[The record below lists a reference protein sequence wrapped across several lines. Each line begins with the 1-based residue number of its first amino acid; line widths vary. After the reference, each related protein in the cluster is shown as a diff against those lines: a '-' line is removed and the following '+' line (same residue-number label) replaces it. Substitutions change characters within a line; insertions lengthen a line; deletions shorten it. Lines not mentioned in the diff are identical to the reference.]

1 MTTLLLTAAR
11 SWLAAALAAAAL
23 GGCSAFSTGSSSNPR
38 TSSSASAAG
47 QAARVTQAQRTHEYP
62 APAPHQTA
70 GAGSPSPV
78 VAVEAFATGYI
89 NWTADTVSSR
99 MRALAALSIGQARS
113 EVLLASAQ
121 TAQDYELHRGGIANS
136 GTVEAIA
143 PMLGGRDQ
151 YAVVTRELTTAANT
165 TAYQG
170 LRPAWHLALATVA
183 RVRGG
188 GWVLSAWQPE
198 N

>member
-1 MTTLLLTAAR
+1 MTRSPTRPAR
-11 SWLAAALAAAAL
+11 SLLAAAIAAAAL
-23 GGCSAFSTGSSSNPR
+23 GGCSAFSTGSSSNRR
-38 TSSSASAAG
+38 TSSSSSEGG
-47 QAARVTQAQRTHEYP
+47 QAARVRQAQRTHEYP
-62 APAPHQTA
+62 GPAPHQTA
-70 GAGSPSPV
+70 GAGSPSAV

-89 NWTADTVSSR
+89 NWTAGTVSSR

-121 TAQDYELHRGGIANS
+121 TGQDYELHRGGIANS
-136 GTVEAIA
+136 GTVEAVA
-143 PMLGGRDQ
+143 PMLGAGDQ

-183 RVRGG
+183 RAPGG